1 MELSPSCWPEFSCY
15 LLRIQNRLVTGEATQ
30 PDRMPKKQAPK
41 EQAKETESTVAQTKA
56 KEDAPVAS
64 TKHIVKSTEKIPIK
78 GQPVSGKPWRNI
90 STKTRYCYARKLVL
104 AQPHHFLRSSKKRV
118 DKVFNTTWELKQ
130 KLKADMKDVKQRERA
145 LKADVAEKKKV
156 PF

>member
-1 MELSPSCWPEFSCY
+1 MLSSSNSEQTRQQERQSK
-15 LLRIQNRLVTGEATQ
+15 A
-30 PDRMPKKQAPK
+30 DRMPKKQAPK
-41 EQAKETESTVAQTKA
+41 EQSKEIKSTVAETKA

-64 TKHIVKSTEKIPIK
+64 TKHTIKSTEKIPIK

-90 STKTRYCYARKLVL
+90 STKTRYCYAIL
-104 AQPHHFLRSSKKRV
+104 AQPHRFLRSSKKRV

-130 KLKADMKDVKQRERA
+130 KLRADAKDVKQRERA

-156 PF
+156 PFDE